1 VTAVRRW
8 PWPFLLLL
16 LGAGVATTRLVA
28 PLKLSSSAV
37 LIGFLPALLFDAGFS
52 LHATAARQ
60 EWRWIAG
67 FGLGGAV
74 LAAGIAFGVLVALGI
89 NRDEA
94 LLLAAVLAAT
104 DPIAVFAALRRVRTP
119 PRLRVT
125 LEGESL
131 ANDGV
136 AVVLTT
142 LALQVV
148 QAGTV
153 QLVGLLVLF
162 LRLTLVGLAIG
173 GLIGFIGR
181 PALKRVRRPA
191 DILLTL
197 ALAYGVYLLS
207 DRLGGSGLLAV
218 ISLAFVLGTAY
229 PLATHHHLHRFW
241 RALGAVMAGAV
252 FLLVGFQVPL
262 GIVIGAGWR
271 LIALVLVIAG
281 ARALMILLL
290 ARVAPS
296 RWPWRWQAALTWAG
310 LRGALSLA
318 LALSIPLTVRD
329 RAEVVALVSGFIL
342 VSLALQGL
350 SIGPVFR
357 WLRVSAVAAAP

>member
-1 VTAVRRW
+1 VTSVRRW

-16 LGAGVATTRLVA
+16 LGAGVASTRLTLPVS
-28 PLKLSSSAV
+28 LSSSVV

-52 LHATAARQ
+52 LHGTTVRQ
-60 EWRWIAG
+60 EWRWIAL
-67 FGLGGAV
+67 FGLAGGVVAG
-74 LAAGIAFGVLVALGI
+74 GIAFGALTALGV
-89 NRDEA
+89 NRGEA

-119 PRLRVT
+119 VRLRIT

-142 LALQVV
+142 LALQIVDDAGV
-148 QAGTV
+148 QPVA
-153 QLVGLLVLF
+153 LLFLF
-162 LRLTLVGLAIG
+162 LRLTLLGLAVGSVIG
-173 GLIGFIGR
+173 LLGR
-181 PALKRVRRPA
+181 PALKRVPRPA

-207 DRLGGSGLLAV
+207 DRIGGSGLLAV

-229 PLATHHHLHRFW
+229 PVATHHHLHRFW
-241 RALGAVMAGAV
+241 RALGAVMAGAL
-252 FLLVGFQVPL
+252 FLLMGLQVPL
-262 GIVIGAGWR
+262 DIVLGTGWR
-271 LIALVLVIAG
+271 LAALVVVVWA
-281 ARALMILLL
+281 ARALMVVLF
-290 ARVAPS
+290 ARAAPR

-318 LALSIPLTVRD
+318 LAISIPIAVRD
-329 RAEVVALVSGFIL
+329 RAEVLALVSGFIL

-350 SIGPVFR
+350 TIGPVFR
-357 WLRVSAVAAAP
+357 WLRVSAIAPVP